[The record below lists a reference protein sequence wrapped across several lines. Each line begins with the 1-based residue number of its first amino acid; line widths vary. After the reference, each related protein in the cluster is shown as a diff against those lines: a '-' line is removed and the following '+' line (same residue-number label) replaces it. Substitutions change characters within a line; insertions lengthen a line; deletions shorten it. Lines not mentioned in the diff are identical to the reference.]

1 MCNYFEWGS
10 RMTKN
15 KIKIIKSINLIVFL
29 VISSSVFAECD
40 ESYLKANAI
49 FIRATVFCNKNYM
62 DSQAGYYALA
72 MSRKCNDLSENKL
85 NGIIMNSMKEFDR
98 VSKTKGK
105 KSACKWADELEKTVN
120 NDRPN

>member
-1 MCNYFEWGS
+1 
-10 RMTKN
+10 MTRIN
-15 KIKIIKSINLIVFL
+15 IKVATTVSIFL
-29 VISSSVFAECD
+29 QVMISSPVLAECD

-49 FIRATVFCNKNYM
+49 FIRATVACGKNYM

-72 MSRKCNDLSENKL
+72 MSKKCNDLSERKL
-85 NGIIMNSMKEFDR
+85 NSIIMNAMKEFDK

-105 KSACKWADELEKTVN
+105 KSACRWADELEKTVN